1 MHYCILSPS
10 TKKKLKKGENCQLY
24 LFFSSLVMNDVIS
37 LPDAKGG
44 FLDSVRIWNTE
55 LIYFAGYER
64 EDGSVLGD
72 KSSVKLT
79 KVERKDFYI
88 HTYVS

>member
-1 MHYCILSPS
+1 
-10 TKKKLKKGENCQLY
+10 
-24 LFFSSLVMNDVIS
+24 MNDVIS

-79 KVERKDFYI
+79 KVERKDLRVYI
-88 HTYVS
+88 HMYVS

>member
-1 MHYCILSPS
+1 
-10 TKKKLKKGENCQLY
+10 
-24 LFFSSLVMNDVIS
+24 MNDVIS

-79 KVERKDFYI
+79 KVERKDLRVYI
-88 HTYVS
+88 HMYVSWEVK